1 LIEMRGGVEVAML
14 RRADGFALLGIAL
27 LIAGVVL
34 YFTGSSHRI
43 SLVYWLGGPL
53 LWFTGFTIVIG
64 SLAARLLPKLKNT
77 SPPSAHGGSINQE
90 HLNSNAA
97 RKEG

>member
-1 LIEMRGGVEVAML
+1 ML
-14 RRADGFALLGIAL
+14 RRADGFAFLGLAL
-27 LIAGVVL
+27 LLAGVAL

-43 SLVYWLGGPL
+43 SLIYWLGGPL
-53 LWFTGFTIVIG
+53 LWFAGFAVVVG

-77 SPPSAHGGSINQE
+77 SSPAVSTSVNQE
-90 HLNSNAA
+90 RLQSNAP

>member
-1 LIEMRGGVEVAML
+1 ML
-14 RRADGFALLGIAL
+14 RRADWFAFLGLALLL
-27 LIAGVVL
+27 AGVAL

-43 SLVYWLGGPL
+43 SLIYWLGGPM
-53 LWFTGFTIVIG
+53 LWFAGFAIVIG

-77 SPPSAHGGSINQE
+77 SSSPTVSTSVNQE
-90 HLNSNAA
+90 RLQSNAP